1 MYKKV
6 VYLLFASA
14 VWTVSFNAS
23 AAVPNA
29 TVTGPIAAD
38 PQGHPSRNSIYSSS
52 AINLEAQAYIE
63 EEYFIEGTANRYTTP
78 EMETGEII
86 DSGHPYRTRIIVR
99 RPTDHSRFS
108 GIVIVEWINV
118 TGGPDKDI
126 DWWLSG
132 EHFMRRGHAYVVVSA
147 QQMGI
152 DTMRQ
157 WSPVRYA
164 SLDTTDDGNIKD
176 DELSY
181 DIFAA
186 AAKTIQRSNE
196 QSPAVAI
203 DILDGLR
210 AEQLIATG
218 HSQSASRLATYINHI
233 HPLEPIFDG
242 FMVHGGGFRLRDEQ
256 PVKLFKIMSETDMQ
270 RRAADPQPDTD
281 NFRQWEVAGSSHVD
295 VDFEVEFT
303 KVRLQREGL
312 PIEGAAPRQHECEL
326 PTLSRVPF
334 RNVLNAAYDHLVTWI
349 AEDLPPPVAPRL
361 KLRKAIP
368 TVEFERD
375 KYGNVQGG
383 IRLAEHV
390 VATARNTGMNTGNT
404 LFCFL
409 YGSHEP
415 FDQDTLDALYPSHA
429 QYLQA
434 VTDVVKA
441 NLEAGYILPRAAER
455 TIRKAEASSIGK

>member
-23 AAVPNA
+23 AAVPDA

-218 HSQSASRLATYINHI
+218 HSQSASRLAT
-233 HPLEPIFDG
+233 
-242 FMVHGGGFRLRDEQ
+242 
-256 PVKLFKIMSETDMQ
+256 
-270 RRAADPQPDTD
+270 
-281 NFRQWEVAGSSHVD
+281 
-295 VDFEVEFT
+295 
-303 KVRLQREGL
+303 
-312 PIEGAAPRQHECEL
+312 
-326 PTLSRVPF
+326 
-334 RNVLNAAYDHLVTWI
+334 
-349 AEDLPPPVAPRL
+349 
-361 KLRKAIP
+361 
-368 TVEFERD
+368 
-375 KYGNVQGG
+375 
-383 IRLAEHV
+383 
-390 VATARNTGMNTGNT
+390 
-404 LFCFL
+404 
-409 YGSHEP
+409 
-415 FDQDTLDALYPSHA
+415 
-429 QYLQA
+429 
-434 VTDVVKA
+434 
-441 NLEAGYILPRAAER
+441 
-455 TIRKAEASSIGK
+455 